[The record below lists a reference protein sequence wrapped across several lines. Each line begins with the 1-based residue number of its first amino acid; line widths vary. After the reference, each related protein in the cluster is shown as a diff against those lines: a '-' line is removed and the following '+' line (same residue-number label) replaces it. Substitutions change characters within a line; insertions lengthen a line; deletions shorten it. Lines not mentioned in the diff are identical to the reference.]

1 MSARAV
7 DDCTAVLHLPH
18 AECNAA
24 WEVGFN
30 QSGDGLG
37 IGSLSGKNHVY
48 ANGSRF
54 LSQAHKRRFNLFARL
69 HDKVAE
75 LIDDEHNIR
84 HITVSVVRVELMLH
98 KACII
103 VLDVALAG
111 FFKQAVAVFHLSHKR
126 VERWHHLLGIGDY
139 GTVFFRQLCQIVM
152 LELRIEAEF
161 NHLWVD
167 KHKLQFGRMFL
178 VEQRGD
184 DGIQTNRFTLT
195 CCTGNKQV
203 RCFGKVGNNNV
214 VANSAAQRNR
224 QRSARLLKSAR
235 LNHRAHRH
243 YLRLAV
249 WHLNAHRSFAWHR
262 SNDAYTLGGK
272 AHCNVVFKRLDF
284 LYSHAFFWHNLK
296 QCDGWTNGN
305 LNAVYLDAIVEQR
318 ARDKFFVFL
327 LLTHINRH
335 LCASVVLQQ
344 IDGWQLI
351 SRQLFCGVVNI
362 VVCHFLHLF
371 NLSSLVYH
379 KLLWFFGF
387 ISRNSRSRRQ
397 RFCHRCHWC
406 RFLRHARHRSNTLF
420 YWQIFKRRLCL
431 AFSGM
436 AVAHEIRERH
446 LGSCR
451 FVARICG
458 AHLARTLNH
467 ARCVVVDS
475 LQRAVEHKHPHH
487 CYHYIHHNHPV
498 DARIVNQQG
507 V

>member
-167 KHKLQFGRMFL
+167 KHKLQLSRMFL

-224 QRSARLLKSAR
+224 QRSARLLKSTR

-262 SNDAYTLGGK
+262 SDDAYTLGGK

-296 QCDGWTNGN
+296 QSDGWTYSNLDAVN
-305 LNAVYLDAIVEQR
+305 LNAIVEQR
-318 ARDKFFVFL
+318 ARDKFFVFF
-327 LLTHINRH
+327 LLTHVNRH
-335 LCASVVLQQ
+335 LCAAVVLKQ
-344 IDGWQLI
+344 ID
-351 SRQLFCGVVNI
+351 
-362 VVCHFLHLF
+362 
-371 NLSSLVYH
+371 
-379 KLLWFFGF
+379 
-387 ISRNSRSRRQ
+387 
-397 RFCHRCHWC
+397 
-406 RFLRHARHRSNTLF
+406 
-420 YWQIFKRRLCL
+420 
-431 AFSGM
+431 
-436 AVAHEIRERH
+436 
-446 LGSCR
+446 
-451 FVARICG
+451 
-458 AHLARTLNH
+458 
-467 ARCVVVDS
+467 
-475 LQRAVEHKHPHH
+475 
-487 CYHYIHHNHPV
+487 
-498 DARIVNQQG
+498 
-507 V
+507 